1 MKENLRKKLRC
12 AAVLILCAL
21 LLAGCA
27 VPALNTDGRESTPRF
42 SEMEYSRPDM
52 SEIEKNIDS
61 ALDALENGVSYRKL
75 LRLLERCYEDF
86 SNFSTMTTIASIR
99 ADMDMRDEYYAAESA
114 WCSEQFYSA
123 RQMLEE
129 LYCACAKSKHGKRLE
144 EEFFWE
150 GFLEEYGEG
159 STVTDDACVALFQ
172 RESALVSQYYALM
185 LDPTIRMDGDEVKL
199 NDYLTYA
206 GSYDYTRA
214 LTLFCEQYNRRFA
227 EIYVELVK
235 LRKELALRL
244 GYDTYEQMQFEYFF
258 GRDYTPEQAEHYVS
272 DIKEYIVPLYNEI
285 MSDNPYARADYYYID
300 SNETMEILLDAVGQ
314 MGGAAEEACDFMLTH
329 ELFDIEQRD
338 DKADRSYQTY
348 ITDYEAPFLFTNPLG
363 DVSDILTTAHEFGHY
378 TDAYVNDNRD
388 ESIDLAE
395 VFSQSMEFLV
405 LDRLDEVIG
414 EEQTE
419 NLRLIKLLDTLELY
433 VQQASFYEFEKAV
446 YEADEDELDAGFLSE
461 LSLRLAEEY
470 GYCAGMNKNYY
481 AYSWLTVV
489 HFFEQPFYVISYP
502 VSNSVAMQIY
512 ELEREESGRGL
523 DKYLELLSIDTE
535 CIIEAAESAGLES
548 PFAEGA
554 VSRTRDALLRF
565 AESCGV
571 M

>member
-1 MKENLRKKLRC
+1 MRENLRKKLRC
-12 AAVLILCAL
+12 AAALILCAL

-52 SEIEKNIDS
+52 AEIERNINS
-61 ALDALENGVSYRKL
+61 ALDALENGASYRKL

-99 ADMDMRDEYYAAESA
+99 ADMDMRDEYYTAESE

-150 GFLEEYGEG
+150 GFLEEYGEDCA
-159 STVTDDACVALFQ
+159 VTDDACVALLQ
-172 RESALVSQYYALM
+172 RESALVAQYYALM

-214 LTLFCEQYNRRFA
+214 LTLFCEQYNGRFA
-227 EIYVELVK
+227 EIYTELVM

-258 GRDYTPEQAEHYVS
+258 GRDYTPEQAERYVS
-272 DIKEYIVPLYNEI
+272 DVKEYIVPLYIEI
-285 MSDNPYARADYYYID
+285 MSDNPYARADYYYINSD
-300 SNETMEILLDAVGQ
+300 ETLDVLLAAVGQ
-314 MGGAAEEACDFMLTH
+314 MGGAVGEACDFMLTH

-338 DKADRSYQTY
+338 YKADRSYQTY

-363 DVSDILTTAHEFGHY
+363 DVSDILTAAHEFGHY
-378 TDAYVNDNRD
+378 TDAYVNYNRD

-405 LDRLDEVIG
+405 LDRLDEVMG

-419 NLRLIKLLDTLELY
+419 NLLLIKLLDTLELY

-446 YEADEDELDAGFLSE
+446 YEADEDEIDAEFLSE

-523 DKYLELLSIDTE
+523 DKFMELLSLDTE
-535 CIIEAAESAGLES
+535 YIIDAAESAGLES
-548 PFAEGA
+548 PFDEGA
-554 VSRTRDALLRF
+554 VSRTADALVRF
-565 AESCGV
+565 AEGCGV

>member
-1 MKENLRKKLRC
+1 MRENLRKKLRC
-12 AAVLILCAL
+12 AAALILCAL
-21 LLAGCA
+21 LLTGCA
-27 VPALNTDGRESTPRF
+27 VPALNTDGRENTPRF

-52 SEIEKNIDS
+52 SEIEKNID
-61 ALDALENGVSYRKL
+61 AAFAALENGASYRKL

-86 SNFSTMTTIASIR
+86 SAFATMTTIASIR
-99 ADMDMRDEYYAAESA
+99 ADMDMRDGYYTAESE

-129 LYCACAKSKHGKRLE
+129 LYRACAESKYGKRLE

-150 GFLEEYGEG
+150 GFLEEYGDG
-159 STVTDDACVALFQ
+159 SAVTDDACVALLQ

-185 LDPTIRMDGDEVKL
+185 LNPTIRMDGDEVKL

-214 LTLFCEQYNRRFA
+214 LTLFCEQYNGRFA
-227 EIYVELVK
+227 EIYAELVM
-235 LRKELALRL
+235 LRKELAQRL

-258 GRDYTPEQAEHYVS
+258 GRDYTPEQAERYVRE
-272 DIKEYIVPLYNEI
+272 IKEYIVPLYNDI
-285 MSDNPYARADYYYID
+285 MSDNPYAKADYYYIN
-300 SNETMEILLDAVGQ
+300 SGETMEVLHAAVGQ

-338 DKADRSYQTY
+338 YKADRSYQTY

-363 DVSDILTTAHEFGHY
+363 DVTDILTAAHEFGHY
-378 TDAYVNDNRD
+378 TDAYVNYNRD

-405 LDRLDEVIG
+405 LDRLDEVMS

-419 NLRLIKLLDTLELY
+419 NLLLIKLLDTLELY

-446 YEADEDELDAGFLSE
+446 YEADEDELDAEFLSG

-523 DKYLELLSIDTE
+523 DKFLELLSLDTE
-535 CIIEAAESAGLES
+535 YIIDAAESAGLES
-548 PFAEGA
+548 PFTEGA
-554 VSRTRDALLRF
+554 VSRTADTLVRF
-565 AESCGV
+565 AEGCGV

>member
-1 MKENLRKKLRC
+1 MRENLRKKLRC
-12 AAVLILCAL
+12 AAALILCAL
-21 LLAGCA
+21 LLTGCA

-52 SEIEKNIDS
+52 AEIERNINS
-61 ALDALENGVSYRKL
+61 ALDALENGASYRKL

-86 SNFSTMTTIASIR
+86 SNFSTMTAIASIR
-99 ADMDMRDEYYAAESA
+99 ADMDMRDGYYTAESE

-129 LYCACAKSKHGKRLE
+129 LYCACAESKYGKRLE

-150 GFLEEYGEG
+150 GFLEEYGDG
-159 STVTDDACVALFQ
+159 SAVTDDECVALLQ
-172 RESALVSQYYALM
+172 RESALVAQYYALM
-185 LDPTIRMDGDEVKL
+185 LNPTIRMDGDEVKL

-214 LTLFCEQYNRRFA
+214 LTLFCEQYNGRFA
-227 EIYVELVK
+227 EIYAELVM
-235 LRKELALRL
+235 LRKELAQRL

-258 GRDYTPEQAEHYVS
+258 GRDYTPEQAERYVS
-272 DIKEYIVPLYNEI
+272 EIKEYIVPLYNEI

-300 SNETMEILLDAVGQ
+300 SNETLDVLLATVGQ
-314 MGGAAEEACDFMLTH
+314 MGGAVEEACDFMLTH

-338 DKADRSYQTY
+338 CKADRSYQTY

-363 DVSDILTTAHEFGHY
+363 DVSDILTAAHEFGHY
-378 TDAYVNDNRD
+378 TDAYVNYNRD

-405 LDRLDEVIG
+405 LDRLDEVMS

-419 NLRLIKLLDTLELY
+419 NLLLIKLLDTLELY

-512 ELEREESGRGL
+512 ELEREESGLGL
-523 DKYLELLSIDTE
+523 DKFMELLSLDTE
-535 CIIEAAESAGLES
+535 YIIDAAESAGLES
-548 PFAEGA
+548 PFDEGA
-554 VSRTRDALLRF
+554 VSRTADTLVRF
-565 AESCGV
+565 AEGCGV